1 MASAV
6 NQSVVQFAQQQ
17 MGSQVGAGECWDL
30 AEEAL
35 RNAGAKTSNDIMG
48 AKKVT
53 ANADYKWGTP
63 IKLMSLEE
71 GDIIQ
76 FRNYKYTLTN
86 DDGSWEEQERPH
98 HTAVVAKVWYHGCV
112 EVYEQNVANQRR
124 VERHTLYFQSGSA
137 DGATVKLRGTTWF
150 YRPLKK

>member
-1 MASAV
+1 MASAL

-17 MGSQVGAGECWDL
+17 MNNLVGAGECWDL

-35 RNAGAKTSNDIMG
+35 KTAGGKTSKNIMG
-48 AKKVT
+48 AKNVT

-63 IKLMSLEE
+63 VKFMSLEE

-76 FRNYKYTLTN
+76 FRNYKYTLIN
-86 DDGSWEEQERPH
+86 DDGSWETQERPH
-98 HTAVVAKVWYHGCV
+98 HTAIVATVWYHGCV

-124 VERHTLYFQSGSA
+124 VELHTLYFQAGSF
-137 DGATVKLRGTTWF
+137 DGVTVKLLGTTLF
-150 YRPLKK
+150 YRPVKK